1 MDRFI
6 INKSECGEEE
16 EIMFMAASKLYE
28 AIGKKKEKKEID
40 KAIEQYDDYIEQ
52 YFMNSDVD
60 EFDEFSDFDDL
71 PFN

>member
-1 MDRFI
+1 MIRQ
-6 INKSECGEEE
+6 
-16 EIMFMAASKLYE
+16 
-28 AIGKKKEKKEID
+28 
-40 KAIEQYDDYIEQ
+40 IEQYDDYIEQ